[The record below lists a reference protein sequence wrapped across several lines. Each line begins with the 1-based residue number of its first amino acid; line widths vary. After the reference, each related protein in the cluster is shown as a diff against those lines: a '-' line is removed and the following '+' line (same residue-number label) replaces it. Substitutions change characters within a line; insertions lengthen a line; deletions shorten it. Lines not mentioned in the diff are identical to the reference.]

1 MVYSYNSQTEVCGC
15 VYSQWQSG
23 CVWPGAWSIHTRA
36 SQRCSYV
43 HGLFIRQSEVCGCVH
58 GLFTEIVSQG
68 LWLLALSIHT
78 AVRGLWLCAW
88 SIHTHTPSGTVS
100 DGMCGYVNG
109 LFTATV
115 EGGVGVGGG
124 SYLHIYQGMVYQG
137 MVYQG
142 MVYQAKHWLGMVPRP
157 TCQ

>member
-1 MVYSYNSQTEVCGC
+1 M
-15 VYSQWQSG
+15 
-23 CVWPGAWSIHTRA
+23 
-36 SQRCSYV
+36 
-43 HGLFIRQSEVCGCVH
+43 CGCVH

-100 DGMCGYVNG
+100 HGMCGYVNG

-124 SYLHIYQGMVYQG
+124 ATCMSIKAWSIKAWSIKQSIDWEWYPDPHVSNKALQLTKESLARTKPHVSDKPLEMVL
-137 MVYQG
+137 MESNL
-142 MVYQAKHWLGMVPRP
+142 QAHMLTILQRTARVLIS
-157 TCQ
+157 